1 MDAIVKEKVYISGAI
16 TGVLDY
22 ADKFNKAEQ
31 ELRDMGFDVFN
42 PCNMG
47 IVEGFSWSDYMRKD
61 IAMLMECDY
70 IFPLKGWKK
79 SRGAKIEMKL
89 AKKLGIEVL
98 KLWPKSPRIRTRRG
112 LESLDCTKLDKLLNR
127 SVSGRFLRFW
137 G

>member
-16 TGVLDY
+16 TGVLNY

-47 IVEGFSWSDYMRKD
+47 IVEGFEWADYMKKD

-70 IFPLKGWKK
+70 IYPLKEWKK

-98 KLWPKSPRIRTRRG
+98 KL
-112 LESLDCTKLDKLLNR
+112 
-127 SVSGRFLRFW
+127 
-137 G
+137 

>member
-1 MDAIVKEKVYISGAI
+1 MDVGIKEKVYISGAI

-31 ELRDMGFDVFN
+31 ELRSMGFDVFN
-42 PCNMG
+42 HCNMG

-61 IAMLMECDY
+61 IAILMECAY

-98 KLWPKSPRIRTRRG
+98 KL
-112 LESLDCTKLDKLLNR
+112 
-127 SVSGRFLRFW
+127 
-137 G
+137 

>member
-31 ELRDMGFDVFN
+31 ELRSLGFDVFN

-47 IVEGFSWSDYMRKD
+47 IVEGFSWADYMKKD

-70 IFPLKGWKK
+70 IYPLKGWRK

-98 KLWPKSPRIRTRRG
+98 KL
-112 LESLDCTKLDKLLNR
+112 
-127 SVSGRFLRFW
+127 
-137 G
+137 